1 MARQQHSDH
10 RLKRQHLNQTRAS
23 AVPTTQ
29 PQPAANIAIDCGWG
43 DLIMTHTFTDP
54 AAVAAALNQ
63 EQHGRRDIAFYVH
76 DPHVILAQAP
86 QTLFLDPS
94 HTYRLWLNAYRQR
107 APRPQRFS
115 VRRLRTR
122 TDAAGVNH
130 VYEARQMVP
139 VAPEFIWKQRASRQL
154 SYIVAEDHKS
164 GEIIGTA
171 TGVDHV
177 SVFDDP
183 DGGSS
188 LWCLAVDPQTE
199 HPGVGEALV
208 RYLIEHYLARGRAF
222 MDLSVLHNYSQAI
235 ALYEKLGF
243 QRVPVFV
250 VKRRNAINE
259 ALYTAPDGEEGL
271 NPYARI
277 ITNEARRRGIQAHVL
292 DAEQG
297 YFRLSLGGRSVTC
310 REALCELTSAVA
322 MSRCQDKYVTQRVL
336 KKHGLSVPAQ
346 CFATTPEQ
354 NQAFMEEHEAIVVKP
369 LLGEQGQGIAVNI
382 TDPDQ
387 LQAAINRARN
397 FGDRIL
403 LEQYCPGEDLRIVV
417 IGYEIAAAA
426 IRQPARIVGDGVLS
440 VAELIEKQ
448 SRRRAAATGGESR
461 IPLDDETERC
471 VTAAGFG
478 LQDILPYGRSLRVR
492 STANLHTG
500 GTIHDVTAKL
510 HPTLREAAVR
520 AAQALEIPV
529 VGLDFMVQAADQPEY
544 VIIEANERPGLA
556 NHEPQP
562 TAERFVDLLFPLSAQ
577 KRASGQQGER
587 LMPQQNPQAR
597 PLDQSHDTA

>member
-10 RLKRQHLNQTRAS
+10 RLKRQRINYSQSGKTPS
-23 AVPTTQ
+23 APRVADVTV
-29 PQPAANIAIDCGWG
+29 DCGWG
-43 DLIMTHTFTDP
+43 DLIMGHTFKEP
-54 AAVAAALNQ
+54 SAIASALNQ
-63 EQHGRRDIAFYVH
+63 EGSGRRDIAFYVH

-107 APRPQRFS
+107 EPRPQRFS

-122 TDAAGVNH
+122 TDAAGINH
-130 VYEARQMVP
+130 VFEARQMVP

-164 GEIIGTA
+164 GEIIGVA

-177 SVFDDP
+177 AAFDDP

-188 LWCLAVDPQTE
+188 LWNLAVDPQTE

-222 MDLSVLHNYSQAI
+222 MDLSVLHNNRQAI
-235 ALYEKLGF
+235 TLYEKLGF
-243 QRVPVFV
+243 QRVPVFAI
-250 VKRRNAINE
+250 KRRNIINE
-259 ALYTAPDGEEGL
+259 ALYTVPDGEEGL

-277 ITNEARRRGIQAHVL
+277 VTNEARRRGIQVEVL

-297 YFRLSLGGRSVTC
+297 YFKLKLGGRSVTC
-310 REALCELTSAVA
+310 REALSELTSAVA
-322 MSRCQDKYVTQRVL
+322 MSRCQDKYVTHRVL
-336 KKHGLSVPAQ
+336 SKHGLKVPAQ
-346 CFATTPEQ
+346 CFAADPEQ
-354 NQAFMEEHEAIVVKP
+354 NQTFLDEHGAVVVKP

-382 TDPDQ
+382 TDPDH
-387 LQAAINRARN
+387 LQAAINRARR
-397 FGDRIL
+397 FGDQIL

-417 IGYEIAAAA
+417 IAYEVVAAAV
-426 IRQPARIVGDGVLS
+426 RRPAQIIGDGVLS
-440 VAELIEKQ
+440 VGELIDKQ
-448 SRRRAAATGGESR
+448 SRRRAAATGGESQ
-461 IPLDDETERC
+461 IPLDEETQRC
-471 VTAAGFG
+471 VSVAGF
-478 LQDILPYGRSLRVR
+478 DMEAVLPYGRSMPVR

-500 GTIHDVTAKL
+500 GTIHDVTENL
-510 HPTLREAAVR
+510 HPTLRDAAVQ

-529 VGLDFMVQAADQPEY
+529 VGLDFMVQSVSQPEY

-562 TAERFVDLLFPLSAQ
+562 TAERFVDLLFPRSSQ
-577 KRASGQQGER
+577 TER
-587 LMPQQNPQAR
+587 T
-597 PLDQSHDTA
+597 QSHQTGNAA